1 MVNQN
6 EATPFVGV
14 VINNRHRNKVAKGTE
29 VEVLKIGEGKYGLY
43 AICWKEGGPAEG
55 GNAVFLNPNNLD
67 RVRDVSPERKAEIEA
82 ERAAF
87 RSKGS
92 EMMPLC
98 QPQWESERAIG
109 VDVMWENHMAKIAG
123 STRVFLPKSQIKN
136 GGAPR
141 WLIEAKLEEILAR
154 GSSPRTHWNF
164 TGLVARVAIFPS
176 DTPKNY
182 LYVKENKVHVNLKVA

>member
-6 EATPFVGV
+6 EATPFVAV
-14 VINNRHRNKVAKGTE
+14 VINNRQRGKVAKGTE

-43 AICWKEGGPAEG
+43 ALCRVEEDESE
-55 GNAVFLNPNNLD
+55 AVFLNPNNLATL
-67 RVRDVSPERKAEIEA
+67 RDVSPERKAEIEA

-87 RSKGS
+87 RSKSS
-92 EMMPLC
+92 EMLPLC

-109 VDVMWENHMAKIAG
+109 IDVMWENHMAKIAG

-154 GSSPRTHWNF
+154 GRSPRTHWNF
-164 TGLVARVAIFPS
+164 TGFVARVTIFPG

-182 LYVKENKVHVNLKVA
+182 LYVKEDKVHVNLKVA